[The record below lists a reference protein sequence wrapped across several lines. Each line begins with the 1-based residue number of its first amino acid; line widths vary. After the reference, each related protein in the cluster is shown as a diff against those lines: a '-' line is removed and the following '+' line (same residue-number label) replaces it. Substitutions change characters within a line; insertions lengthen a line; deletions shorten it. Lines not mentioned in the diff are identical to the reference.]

1 MTIKKEKEKEEEWRE
16 LCDRVA
22 VESDPKRLS
31 ELVDKLIGALDAR
44 KQALRKTWEQ
54 SKPSSSSTTDDT

>member
-1 MTIKKEKEKEEEWRE
+1 MTIKKEKEEEWRE

-22 VESDPKRLS
+22 VESDPQRLS

-44 KQALRKTWEQ
+44 KQALRKSGERHN
-54 SKPSSSSTTDDT
+54 PSTGNT

>member
-1 MTIKKEKEKEEEWRE
+1 MTIKKEEEWRE
-16 LCDRVA
+16 LCDRVG

-44 KQALRKTWEQ
+44 KQALRKTEER
-54 SKPSSSSTTDDT
+54 KSSSGSTTDET

>member
-1 MTIKKEKEKEEEWRE
+1 MTIKKEKEEEWRE

-44 KQALRKTWEQ
+44 KQVLSDIGERRNL
-54 SKPSSSSTTDDT
+54 SPSLTTDEK

>member
-1 MTIKKEKEKEEEWRE
+1 MTIKKEKEEEWRE

-22 VESDPKRLS
+22 VESDPQRLS

-44 KQALRKTWEQ
+44 KLALRKTGERHQ
-54 SKPSSSSTTDDT
+54 ASSGSTTDDT

>member
-1 MTIKKEKEKEEEWRE
+1 MTTKKEEEWRQ

-22 VESDPKRLS
+22 VESDPQRLS

-44 KQALRKTWEQ
+44 KQVLHERGERD
-54 SKPSSSSTTDDT
+54 SSPFTTDDR